1 MAGFYGNL
9 VWNER
14 GRRGVSPT
22 KGATQKKARNPGA
35 VRPSVILA
43 SASPRRREL
52 LKKIVPRFRVVPS
65 RVDEERFRE
74 ADPAAFAGRAAEA
87 KARAVGRE
95 HPRSLV
101 IAADTLV
108 SLGDEI
114 FGKPGSRAEARSM
127 LLRLSGRRHMV
138 VTAVVMFHRQT
149 GRILAGRETS
159 WVTFKELSLEA
170 VESYLDNNEY
180 RDKAGAYAIQE
191 SGDILVRSLEGDY
204 DNVVG
209 LPGGLVKR
217 LMSQFRKQ

>member
-1 MAGFYGNL
+1 MSPA
-9 VWNER
+9 
-14 GRRGVSPT
+14 RR
-22 KGATQKKARNPGA
+22 ATQKKARSRGA
-35 VRPSVILA
+35 GRPSVILA

-74 ADPAAFAGRAAEA
+74 ADPEAFAGRAAEA

-108 SLGDEI
+108 SLGEEI

-138 VTAVVMFHRQT
+138 VTAVVMVHHQT
-149 GRILAGRETS
+149 ERILAGRETS
-159 WVTFKELSLEA
+159 WVTFKELSPAA
-170 VESYLDNNEY
+170 VDAYLDDNEY

-191 SGDILVRSLEGDY
+191 SGDILVKSLEGDY

-217 LMSQFRKQ
+217 LIKRFLKQQSACTRMID